1 MNIISDMQIFTRI
14 VSAGS
19 LTAAG
24 RDLGLST
31 GAISQRLKALE
42 DHHKVPL
49 LTRSTRA
56 ITLTPEGELYLRTAN
71 RVLAELNKLDAALG
85 GTTGR
90 LRIAAPNDLGRTLV
104 GRLLHD
110 FRAAHGEVAV
120 ELHLSDDLTELLGG
134 EFDVAFRY
142 GNLQDSSLIARP
154 LAPNRRVVVA
164 SPAYIA
170 AHGRPE
176 HPEDLARH
184 TCLLLSRSGERMDR
198 WTFVKDGREI
208 AIRLNAML
216 VTNDGALLKDWAVSG
231 CGIVRKSLID
241 VRDELADG
249 RLVELLP
256 DFPSPP
262 VGLNLVYP
270 ANRRHI
276 ARVRNFIR
284 FTTEFFRRTIGTD
297 PPPDERH
304 VRSDQN
310 NQP

>member
-1 MNIISDMQIFTRI
+1 MNIVSDMLIFTRV

-42 DHHKVPL
+42 EFHKVPL

-56 ITLTPEGELYLRTAN
+56 ITLTPEGEIYLRTAQ
-71 RVLAELNKLDAALG
+71 RIQAELNKLDASLG

-90 LRIAAPNDLGRTLV
+90 LRIAAPNDLGRSLV
-104 GRLLHD
+104 GTLLHD
-110 FRAAHGEVAV
+110 FRLSHSDVAV

-154 LAPNRRVVVA
+154 LAPNRRVIVA
-164 SPAYIA
+164 SPAYVDR
-170 AHGRPE
+170 HGMPD
-176 HPEDLARH
+176 HPEDLVRH
-184 TCLLLSRSGERMDR
+184 TCLLLTRSGEKQDR
-198 WTFVKDGREI
+198 WTFMKDGREI
-208 AIRLNAML
+208 SVRLNSML
-216 VTNDGALLKDWAVSG
+216 VTNNGALLKDWAVNG
-231 CGIVRKSLID
+231 CGIVRKSVID

-256 DFPSPP
+256 NYSGPS

-276 ARVRNFIR
+276 ARVRGFIR
-284 FTTEFFRRTIGTD
+284 FASEFFRKTIGIEA
-297 PPPDERH
+297 PSDETR
-304 VRSDQN
+304 V
-310 NQP
+310 